1 MEDSPWGP
9 YLLILLFLSFSAYFS
24 ASEIAFAAVNKLRL
38 KKLMENGSRRAQ
50 WAHEIYDKYD
60 FALATILIGN
70 NLVNIGASSLATVIA
85 ITLLGE
91 EKSQLAALIAAVI
104 MTVLILMFG
113 EIVPKILAKEYAE
126 EFAMASAPWL
136 KLLMTISYP
145 LILILSYGLNFLNRL
160 VGNPENS
167 DGVTEE
173 DLFTIFETV
182 EDEGVIDE
190 ERSDLLQS
198 ALEFSEVTA
207 QEVITPRVDMI
218 ALDVNEDPE
227 KVLTVANQSVYS
239 RIPVYEESIDN
250 IIGFLYLNHYFEK
263 LVYKETFTLRSLL
276 MEPVFL
282 HKSMRL
288 PAALAELKRRKTHMA
303 IVTDEYGGTMGVITM
318 EDILEELV
326 GEIWDEA
333 DEVEEDFLEI
343 DEYTTLIDADISIF
357 DFLEY
362 YELDED
368 EFDSDYT
375 TLGGWVIEMLD
386 GFPQVGANF
395 QFENLSIEVDKTSE
409 HRILSVRVTK
419 SHPQI

>member
-1 MEDSPWGP
+1 
-9 YLLILLFLSFSAYFS
+9 
-24 ASEIAFAAVNKLRL
+24 
-38 KKLMENGSRRAQ
+38 
-50 WAHEIYDKYD
+50 
-60 FALATILIGN
+60 
-70 NLVNIGASSLATVIA
+70 
-85 ITLLGE
+85 
-91 EKSQLAALIAAVI
+91 
-104 MTVLILMFG
+104 
-113 EIVPKILAKEYAE
+113 
-126 EFAMASAPWL
+126 
-136 KLLMTISYP
+136 
-145 LILILSYGLNFLNRL
+145 
-160 VGNPENS
+160 
-167 DGVTEE
+167 
-173 DLFTIFETV
+173 
-182 EDEGVIDE
+182 
-190 ERSDLLQS
+190 
-198 ALEFSEVTA
+198 
-207 QEVITPRVDMI
+207 
-218 ALDVNEDPE
+218 
-227 KVLTVANQSVYS
+227 
-239 RIPVYEESIDN
+239 
-250 IIGFLYLNHYFEK
+250 
-263 LVYKETFTLRSLL
+263 